1 MAQICTTIRILYLIV
16 VLFTN
21 YDLSFLFH
29 VFSIT
34 VTSFVEN
41 AVIFDDDTSDWKA
54 ELIEWSMSSEIWVVV
69 AYELIN

>member
-21 YDLSFLFH
+21 YDLSFLFR

-41 AVIFDDDTSDWKA
+41 AVIFDDDTSD
-54 ELIEWSMSSEIWVVV
+54 
-69 AYELIN
+69 